1 MYLSAGRVRQWV
13 HTDDRWCVSEMVSCL
28 GQEVQ
33 GNCLNLELLLLF
45 FGLLLL
51 FLFNSPEWNEKG
63 EGVKPRFIIK
73 TFFAV
78 LNFACADYFSCRHL
92 CSQTRTYTF
101 THKTIHAGL
110 TSKKEKKNQRILNIE
125 RLLKRLF
132 SSSFFILQT
141 GEVTQSATNNN
152 IFFYTFVFTSCS
164 SSSVLYL
171 STLSSVLGLNSFLVD
186 YLTDDGGEVGGEKEH
201 TKLPLGLWSIE
212 HNNNNNDLK
221 KKKKKKKK

>member
-1 MYLSAGRVRQWV
+1 MWFWNGQLLRPGSSRQLFESWIIIIIFLIIGV
-13 HTDDRWCVSEMVSCL
+13 VFCWILLNEMKKVKVWSR
-28 GQEVQ
+28 GS
-33 GNCLNLELLLLF
+33 LLRLF
-45 FGLLLL
+45 
-51 FLFNSPEWNEKG
+51 S
-63 EGVKPRFIIK
+63 
-73 TFFAV
+73 AV
-78 LNFACADYFSCRHL
+78 LHFACADYFSCRHL
-92 CSQTRTYTF
+92 CSQTSTYTF
-101 THKTIHAGL
+101 THKTIHASL
-110 TSKKEKKNQRILNIE
+110 TSQKNKIKSKNIKYWKIIKKII
-125 RLLKRLF
+125 F
-132 SSSFFILQT
+132 FFFFILQT

>member
-1 MYLSAGRVRQWV
+1 MKKVKVWSRGSLLRLFSQCFILPVRIIFHV
-13 HTDDRWCVSEMVSCL
+13 DIYVPKHARTHSHT
-28 GQEVQ
+28 
-33 GNCLNLELLLLF
+33 
-45 FGLLLL
+45 
-51 FLFNSPEWNEKG
+51 
-63 EGVKPRFIIK
+63 KP
-73 TFFAV
+73 
-78 LNFACADYFSCRHL
+78 
-92 CSQTRTYTF
+92 YTPVWRP
-101 THKTIHAGL
+101 
-110 TSKKEKKNQRILNIE
+110 KKNKKYQRILNIE

>member
-1 MYLSAGRVRQWV
+1 MWFWNGQLLRPGSSRQLFESWIIIIIFWIIV
-13 HTDDRWCVSEMVSCL
+13 VVFCWILLNEMKKVKVWSR
-28 GQEVQ
+28 GS
-33 GNCLNLELLLLF
+33 LLRL
-45 FGLLLL
+45 
-51 FLFNSPEWNEKG
+51 
-63 EGVKPRFIIK
+63 
-73 TFFAV
+73 FFAV
-78 LNFACADYFSCRHL
+78 LYFACADYFSCRHL
-92 CSQTRTYTF
+92 YSQTRTYTF

-110 TSKKEKKNQRILNIE
+110 TSQKEKKNQRILNIE

-201 TKLPLGLWSIE
+201 YKIASRSVIDWT
-212 HNNNNNDLK
+212 
-221 KKKKKKKK
+221 

>member
-1 MYLSAGRVRQWV
+1 M
-13 HTDDRWCVSEMVSCL
+13 
-28 GQEVQ
+28 
-33 GNCLNLELLLLF
+33 
-45 FGLLLL
+45 
-51 FLFNSPEWNEKG
+51 
-63 EGVKPRFIIK
+63 KPRFIIK
-73 TFFAV
+73 TFFTV
-78 LNFACADYFSCRHL
+78 LHFACADYFSCRHL

-101 THKTIHAGL
+101 TFTHKTIHASL
-110 TSKKEKKNQRILNIE
+110 TSQKEKKNQRILNIE

-201 TKLPLGLWSIE
+201 TKLPLGL
-212 HNNNNNDLK
+212 
-221 KKKKKKKK
+221 

>member
-1 MYLSAGRVRQWV
+1 MSTSMFPNEHV
-13 HTDDRWCVSEMVSCL
+13 HIHT
-28 GQEVQ
+28 Q
-33 GNCLNLELLLLF
+33 N
-45 FGLLLL
+45 
-51 FLFNSPEWNEKG
+51 
-63 EGVKPRFIIK
+63 
-73 TFFAV
+73 
-78 LNFACADYFSCRHL
+78 H
-92 CSQTRTYTF
+92 TRRSNVP
-101 THKTIHAGL
+101 KR
-110 TSKKEKKNQRILNIE
+110 KKNQRILNIE

-221 KKKKKKKK
+221 KKKEKKEKVEI